1 MSNLD
6 LLIPGMASLMEGDV
20 EITNNVTVPAEDAEI
35 EHVAEQAEEVEEV
48 AEGAEAGAEIEQTAE
63 AAEMISRQFDELVA
77 MRDHVA
83 KFGVDRSFLSLCNR
97 GDILGR
103 ALGVTLPACES
114 FDAVGS
120 PTSAVSVAC
129 MEAFSDKV
137 RGIWERVKEFV
148 KNLCKKVRDL
158 FARFGEWVASF
169 FKKGAERLA
178 QLMKARKGREAKKL
192 EKDEK
197 FEIVVPLATMDFL
210 KEFGVSEKHLA
221 AFNKACA
228 DLTAS
233 AADAAKKMNVA
244 KVVTDL
250 AAYVKGIDERTL
262 KNVAGV
268 AAGAKKGMDAMTQQ
282 IDTPE
287 QAAAY
292 LDQIEKAAPGI
303 KAMEGLYAKL
313 DKGIETA
320 VAAAEKAVANFK
332 GKDGD
337 EKANEE
343 ALKNLKDMATATARV
358 GAMLKA
364 VVTSEIRSSNALI
377 GGYAKV
383 LFKTTVPAAK

>member
-1 MSNLD
+1 MANLD
-6 LLIPGMASLMEGDV
+6 LLLPGMASLMEGDV
-20 EITNNVTVPAEDAEI
+20 EITNNVTIPEEAEI
-35 EHVAEQAEEVEEV
+35 EHAVEETEAV
-48 AEGAEAGAEIEQTAE
+48 DEATEGAEVGAEIEQTAE
-63 AAEMISRQFDELVA
+63 AAEMISRQFDELLA

-103 ALGVTLPACES
+103 ALGVALPACES

-169 FKKGAERLA
+169 FKKGSDRIA
-178 QLMKARKGREAKKL
+178 QLIKARKGRVAKKL
-192 EKDEK
+192 EAGEK
-197 FEIVVPLATMDFL
+197 FDVIVPIATADFL
-210 KEFGVSEKHLA
+210 KDFGVTEKHLA

-228 DLTAS
+228 DLVVDS
-233 AADAAKKMNVA
+233 ANTAKKVNV
-244 KVVTDL
+244 KQVVTDL
-250 AAYVKGIDERTL
+250 AGFVKTIDEHTL
-262 KNVAGV
+262 KNASTLATNVQ
-268 AAGAKKGMDAMTQQ
+268 KGLDKLTQK

-292 LDQIEKAAPGI
+292 LDQIEKIAPSF
-303 KAMEGLYAKL
+303 KATEAFYGKL
-313 DKGIETA
+313 DKGIEAA

-337 EKANEE
+337 DKANEA
-343 ALKNLKDMATATARV
+343 ALANLKDMATATSRV
-358 GAMLKA
+358 GSMIKA
-364 VVTSEIRSSNALI
+364 VVAANIRSANALI

-383 LFKTTVPAAK
+383 LFKTTAVAK